1 MCQLAEAT
9 VKIGCTKGQ
18 AELFTVSSGLCIIQF
33 LQPGLI
39 LLLVLTNDTD
49 GPNSEVQYC
58 QV

>member
-9 VKIGCTKGQ
+9 VKIGCTIGQ
-18 AELFTVSSGLCIIQF
+18 ELFPVSSALYIILF

-39 LLLVLTNDTD
+39 LLLVLTNDTG

-58 QV
+58 QI